1 MGVHYE
7 NGNKNTPV
15 IVLGDDETNP
25 DNVLVS
31 RLASAVSIPKS
42 TVSDTEGTPTPE
54 TDLTSSA
61 TSDDESTETTE
72 DDEDTES

>member
-7 NGNKNTPV
+7 NGNVNTPV
-15 IVLGDDETNP
+15 IVLGDDPTDS

-31 RLASAVSIPKS
+31 RLNAAVSVPKS

-54 TDLTSSA
+54 TDLSS
-61 TSDDESTETTE
+61 STEAETATE
-72 DDEDTES
+72 DGDETDS